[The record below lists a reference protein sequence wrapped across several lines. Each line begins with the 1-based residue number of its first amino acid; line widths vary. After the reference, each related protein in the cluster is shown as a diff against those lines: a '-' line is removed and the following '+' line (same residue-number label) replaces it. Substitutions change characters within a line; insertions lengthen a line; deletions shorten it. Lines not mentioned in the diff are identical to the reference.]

1 MSDHETDT
9 PQKTA
14 SSGGGVLPFSPPDI
28 HALYQSYMPFV
39 KNGGVYVATPRR
51 YELGAEVFVL
61 ITFPQGNERMPAM
74 GKVVWVNRTGSVS
87 RPSGIGIQFSDTQ
100 ENFAVR
106 DRIETLIA
114 GTSSDTPTFTM

>member
-1 MSDHETDT
+1 MSEQETPA
-9 PQKTA
+9 PQKA
-14 SSGGGVLPFSPPDI
+14 SSSGGGVLPFSPPDS

-39 KNGGVYVATPRR
+39 KNGGLYVATSRR

-61 ITFPQGNERMPAM
+61 VTFPQGNERMPAM
-74 GKVVWVNRTGSVS
+74 GKVVWVNRTGSVA
-87 RPSGIGIQFSDTQ
+87 RPSGIGIQFSETQ

-114 GTSSDTPTFTM
+114 GISSDTPTFTM